1 MANIFTKGITKIFGT
16 KSDKDIKAVMPY
28 VDKTNEIFAG
38 LANLSNDELRQKTNE
53 LREKINSEL
62 KSIDDEIAALHQQ
75 VEEDKTLDIH
85 AKDDIFKQI
94 DSLEE
99 KRNEDLEVVL
109 IELLPDAFAIVK
121 ETARRFKENDS
132 LEVTASIHDREYALN
147 HEHVEIKGDTAVWST
162 SWIAAGGAIKWD
174 MVHYDVQLIGGVVL
188 HKGMIAEMATGEGKT
203 LVSTLPS
210 FLNALAG
217 RGVHLVTVN
226 NYLAIRDSEWMG
238 PIFEFHG
245 LTVDC
250 IDKHE
255 PHSEARRKAYNADV
269 TYGTNNEFGF
279 DYLRDNMS
287 RAPEELVQRR
297 HHFTMVD
304 EVDSVLIDEART
316 PLIISGPIPKGDEHE
331 FYDLKPRIN
340 KLVEEQRKYVG
351 QLLNDAKRL
360 IGEGDEKEGGLSLFR
375 VYRGLPKYKPL
386 IKYLSEPGTKQIL
399 QKTENFYLQ
408 DNQKMMPEADD
419 PLFFTIDEKHN
430 SIDLTEKG
438 IDLITGEGEDPKFFI
453 LPDIGE
459 EIANLEKDE
468 SLEEQDILKR
478 KDEVIQDYSIKAQR
492 IHSVNQLLKAYTL
505 FEKDTE
511 YIIDDG
517 KIKIV
522 DEQTGRVM
530 EGRRYSDGLH
540 QAIEA
545 KENVK
550 VEDATQTYAT
560 ITLQN
565 YFRMY
570 HKLSGMTGTAETEA
584 GEFWEIYKLD
594 VVVIPANRPIV
605 RDDAQD
611 KVYKTV
617 REKFNA
623 VVEEINDLTSQGRPV
638 LVGTTSVEISE
649 LLSRMLKMKHIDH
662 QVLNAKQHQ
671 REAEVV
677 TNAGQP
683 GTVTIATNMAGRGT
697 DIKLS
702 PESKAAG
709 GLAIIGTERHESRRV
724 DRQLRGRAGRQGD
737 VGSSQFFVSLEDNLM
752 RLFMP
757 ERIAKLMDRLG
768 LKEGE
773 VIQHSMITNSIE
785 RAQKKV
791 EENNFGIRKR
801 LLEYDDVMNSQREVI
816 YKRRRNALFGDRLE
830 LDIMNMLYDI
840 SEDIILNYQGV
851 GDYDGFKLT
860 VLSTLFFDTSIT
872 EDEFKSQSADDLSYR
887 LYTQALEHYHRKN
900 DQIRERSLP
909 ILKDIYATRGAT
921 VKNILV
927 PFTDGIKQ
935 IGVTANLEE
944 CINTEG
950 QELIKTMEKF
960 ITLAIIDE
968 QWKEHLRD
976 MDDLKQ
982 SVQNAVYEQKDPLLI
997 YKFEGFELFKR
1008 FIARLNEETITFL
1021 SKAEIPV
1028 QEADEVHEARSQRRQ
1043 KLREQKDESRS
1054 ALEGGDQPNM
1064 PNRPPVEKT
1073 SPVRS
1078 QKIMGRNERV
1088 SVQYSNGTVK
1098 KDVKFKTIEEDL
1110 RNGECVILDQ

>member
-1 MANIFTKGITKIFGT
+1 MAGFFGKAVGKIFGN
-16 KSDKDIKAVMPY
+16 KSEKDIKAVMPY
-28 VDKTNEIFAG
+28 VDKTNEIFTQ
-38 LANLSNDELRQKTNE
+38 LASLSNDELRNKTGE
-53 LREKINSEL
+53 VKTRIDDYL
-62 KSIDDEIAALHQQ
+62 KSIDEQVAALNKK
-75 VEEDKTLDIH
+75 VEEDRSLDIH
-85 AKDDIFKQI
+85 EKDDIFKQV
-94 DSLEE
+94 DALEE
-99 KRNEDLEVVL
+99 KRNEELEIVLLEV
-109 IELLPDAFAIVK
+109 LPDAFAIVK
-121 ETARRFKENDS
+121 ETARRFKENES
-132 LEVTASIHDREYALN
+132 LEVTATMHDKQYAATHDN
-147 HEHVEIKGDTAVWST
+147 TEINGDKAVWYNK
-162 SWIAAGGAIKWD
+162 WDAAGGEVVWD
-174 MVHYDVQLIGGVVL
+174 MMHYDVQLIGGVVL

-210 FLNALAG
+210 FLNALSG

-226 NYLAIRDSEWMG
+226 NYLAIRDSEWMA
-238 PIFEFHG
+238 PLFEFHG
-245 LTVDC
+245 LTVAC
-250 IDKHE
+250 IDKYE
-255 PHSEARRKAYNADV
+255 PHSEERKEAYEADI

-287 RAPEELVQRR
+287 REPADLVQRK

-316 PLIISGPIPKGDEHE
+316 PLIISGPVPKGDEHE

-340 KLVEEQRKYVG
+340 KLVEEQRKLAT
-351 QLLNDAKRL
+351 QFLNEAKKL
-360 IGEGDEKEGGLSLFR
+360 IADGNEKEGGLPLFR

-386 IKYLSEPGTKQIL
+386 IKFLSEPGTKQVL

-408 DNQKMMPEADD
+408 DNQKMMPEADQ

-438 IDLITGEGEDPKFFI
+438 IDLITGEGEDPQFFI
-453 LPDIGE
+453 LPDIGG
-459 EIANLEKDE
+459 EIATLEKDDT
-468 SLEEQDILKR
+468 LDEQDILKR
-478 KDEVIQDYSIKAQR
+478 KDEVIQDYTIKAQR
-492 IHSVNQLLKAYTL
+492 IHSINQLLKAYTL

-511 YIIDDG
+511 YIIDDS

-594 VVVIPANRPIV
+594 VVVIPANRDII
-605 RDDAQD
+605 RDDAED

-623 VVEEINDLTSQGRPV
+623 VVDEIKDLTGKGRPV

-649 LLSRMLKMKHIDH
+649 LLSRMLKMKGIEH

-671 REAEVV
+671 REAEVI
-677 TNAGQP
+677 TAAGQS

-709 GLAIIGTERHESRRV
+709 GLAIVGTERHESRRV

-757 ERIAKLMDRLG
+757 ERIAKLMDRMG
-768 LKEGE
+768 LQEGE

-830 LDIMNMLYDI
+830 LDIMNMLYDT
-840 SEDIILNYQGV
+840 SEDIVLNYQEV
-851 GDYDGFKLT
+851 NNYDGFKLT
-860 VLSTLFFDTSIT
+860 VLSTLYFDTSI
-872 EDEFKSQSADDLSYR
+872 DEEAFANTAAEELGER
-887 LYTQALEHYHRKN
+887 LYNEALDNYHRKN
-900 DQIRERSLP
+900 GLIAEKSLP
-909 ILKDIYATRGAT
+909 ILQDIFATRGAT
-921 VKNILV
+921 VKNIMV
-927 PFTDGIKQ
+927 PFTDGAKQ
-935 IGVTANLEE
+935 IGVTTNLEDS
-944 CINTEG
+944 IASEG
-950 QELIKTMEKF
+950 KGLITAMEK
-960 ITLAIIDE
+960 IIALAIIDE

-997 YKFEGFELFKR
+997 YKFEGFELFKI
-1008 FIARLNEETITFL
+1008 FIARLNEETVTFL
-1021 SKAEIPV
+1021 MKAEIPV
-1028 QEADEVHEARSQRRQ
+1028 QEPDEVHEARAQRRLH
-1043 KLREQKDESRS
+1043 LREQKDESRS
-1054 ALEGGDQPNM
+1054 ALEGGQPPS
-1064 PNRPPVEKT
+1064 PNRPPMEKT
-1073 SPVRS
+1073 APIKS
-1078 QKIMGRNERV
+1078 QKIVGRNERV
-1088 SVQYSNGTVK
+1088 TVQYSDGNVK
-1098 KDVKFKTIEEDL
+1098 KDVKFKTVEEDI
-1110 RNGECVILDQ
+1110 RNGNCVMLND